1 MAWFTFDP
9 TTIPTDVLFSN
20 NNLSVTCSSF
30 DHRVVLGSVGFSK
43 GVHYWEVLIDRY
55 DSHTDPSIGICRFDV
70 DKTTMLGKLF
80 DQSNVFLQE
89 KLNIKRQ

>member
-9 TTIPTDVLFSN
+9 TTTHPDVLFSN

-30 DHRVVLGSVGFSK
+30 DHRVALGTVGFSK
-43 GVHYWEVLIDRY
+43 GVHYWEVMIDRY

-70 DKTTMLGKLF
+70 DKGVMLGESL
-80 DQSNVFLQE
+80 
-89 KLNIKRQ
+89 IK